1 MGTGEMNK
9 GQPTDPSDTRTSLM
23 TAPGTNTADILI
35 VDDTTANL
43 NVLSTMLSQRG
54 YRIRAA
60 INGEMA
66 LKSARKTPPDLILLD
81 IQMPGMN
88 GYEVCIQLKSDEH
101 TRHIPIIFVS
111 ALDAVSDK
119 IKAFQVG
126 GVDYISK
133 PYHLEE
139 VLARVQNQLTL
150 YRQRREIE
158 MLREKDRLYYEEL
171 SRTKDHFVNM
181 ASHDLKSPLAV
192 VMGYVSL
199 LEDCESIRGDP
210 AASQYLDRIRNG
222 ADNML
227 RLITDLLD
235 LARIETGLSLTLS
248 PTPILPF
255 LEDSLADLE
264 LPAREKQI
272 ALIYHPP
279 DADFDMMI
287 DASKIRQVIN
297 NLVSNALKYTPGGGR
312 VELSAAWE
320 AEHLHILVTDTGL
333 GIPAEDIPHI
343 FDKFYRVRRADHMA
357 VEGTGLGLS
366 IARAIVEQ
374 HQGTIWA
381 ESELGVG
388 TSIHVVLPLSAEPT
402 R

>member
-1 MGTGEMNK
+1 
-9 GQPTDPSDTRTSLM
+9 M